1 MTLILFMEV
10 DGMPIQSISQN
21 DRVYSLIKKG
31 LDASALRSKV
41 SANNIANIN
50 TKGFKKSYVTF
61 EESLKDN
68 MDNMAMKTTENKH
81 IQDGSSYGDV
91 KVHQDESTSMRQD
104 GNNVDIDV
112 EMANQA
118 ANNLMYNALITQ
130 ANMKFAMEKYVLDGK

>member
-1 MTLILFMEV
+1 
-10 DGMPIQSISQN
+10 MPIQSISQN
-21 DRVYSLIKKG
+21 DKVYNLIKKG

-68 MDNMAMKTTENKH
+68 MDNMAMRTTKSKH

-91 KVHQDESTSMRQD
+91 KVNQDKSTSMRQD
-104 GNNVDIDV
+104 GNNVDVDV